1 MKNLTFKPYN
11 RKTNISGFCL
21 VDGHYILLPGTWQIY
36 KGGGR
41 VPNHGIFTPRPFPE
55 EVKTIDVNA
64 NEWWDRV
71 NGNSYFSASVTVN
84 FGMPDSYRFLL
95 PFQYGYGDHYLGVT
109 RDALQFLG
117 VKIDG
122 ALWTVKD
129 AGIILRTNK
138 VEGCKKRDLLN
149 I

>member
-1 MKNLTFKPYN
+1 
-11 RKTNISGFCL
+11 
-21 VDGHYILLPGTWQIY
+21 
-36 KGGGR
+36 
-41 VPNHGIFTPRPFPE
+41 
-55 EVKTIDVNA
+55 
-64 NEWWDRV
+64 
-71 NGNSYFSASVTVN
+71 
-84 FGMPDSYRFLL
+84 LL

-109 RDALQFLG
+109 RDALRVLG